1 MNVNNNVDSFYST
14 IERSNL
20 NERLESTQIASLRL
34 WNNFIKAVSL
44 ATFVNLNLPI
54 LVIDLACG
62 KGGDFFKLLQ
72 LFRSIQKYV
81 GIDITRKSLE
91 DFQNRIDSQKIP
103 LPQNFTYK
111 LQHLDLR
118 FPLPTNEYDNQFTLI
133 NIGFAFHYFFETMES
148 VHNFF
153 QNMSR
158 VLLEQGRVVITTPC
172 DSTLRRRL
180 DKSIYK
186 TNERVE
192 LRVVSEVNNAL
203 LCRVVHLHRKP
214 HAYLFELYDAP
225 NIPAVKAEE
234 YFVNNDLLI
243 ELCRQYSFDV
253 IYKESFTDFI
263 QKHKNHS
270 LAENMNVSG
279 LNISLSDA
287 SILNMYQVIVLE
299 KQRRIGVSQTNTIP
313 TGIEENAFDSIDDFF
328 TNETTTNVVPES
340 PPYSSTV
347 NDDYD
352 F

>member
-1 MNVNNNVDSFYST
+1 MNDVNSFYST
-14 IERSNL
+14 VERNAKDSQ
-20 NERLESTQIASLRL
+20 ERLDSTQIASLRL

-54 LVIDLACG
+54 VVIDLACG

-91 DFQNRIDSQKIP
+91 DFQSRIDSQKIGVP
-103 LPQNFTYK
+103 PNFTYK

-118 FPLPTNEYDNQFTLI
+118 FPLPTSDYDNQFTLI

-148 VHNFF
+148 IHNFF

-158 VLLEQGRVVITTPC
+158 VLLEQGRVIITTPC
-172 DSTLRRRL
+172 ETTLRNRL
-180 DKSIYK
+180 EKSIYK

-203 LCRVVHLHRKP
+203 LCRVVHLYKKP
-214 HAYLFELYDAP
+214 HAYLFELYDSSDVL
-225 NIPAVKAEE
+225 AVKAEE
-234 YFVNNDLLI
+234 YFVNNMLLE
-243 ELCRQYSFDV
+243 ELCRQYSFDI
-253 IYKESFTDFI
+253 IYKESFTEFL
-263 QKHKNHS
+263 KKNKNHS
-270 LAENMNVSG
+270 LVESMNVAG
-279 LNISLSDA
+279 LNISVSDA

-299 KQRRIGVSQTNTIP
+299 KQRNIGVVNAIP
-313 TGIEENAFDSIDDFF
+313 SGIEENAFETIDDFF
-328 TNETTTNVVPES
+328 TNDVSPES
-340 PPYSSTV
+340 PPYSSTT